1 MTTEAAPPT
10 PEQIR
15 AQLQAQVAALPA
27 KPGVYTFRDAKDRVI
42 YIGKAANL
50 RSRVRSYFGSP
61 RSLEGKTRVL
71 AGRIAQLEVVTTH
84 TEQDAL
90 HLEATLV
97 KRHQPFFNVRLKDD
111 KHYPYLKI
119 DVDAPWPR
127 VTITRRVAK
136 DGARYFG
143 PYASAKSVR
152 TTLDLTKKLFPWRS
166 CDKEITG
173 SDPRPCLEY
182 YIRRCIA
189 PCTSFCTPDEYK
201 EVIDQTML
209 FLDGKSETVVKQL
222 KTSMTDA
229 ADELNFE
236 RAAQLRDQ
244 IVAVERVTE
253 TQLTADTSAA
263 EIDVF
268 GIAVDGDEAVV
279 QVLFIRGQNMAGS
292 DHFNLAGVKDESP
305 GSVIASF
312 LRQHYEGGL
321 QPPRLVLI
329 PDDVDDPDLLQ
340 GWLSEKRGSK
350 VEVRH
355 PKRGDKRRLVAMAT
369 ENASETLAMSRVRW
383 MADRGQ
389 TDAALAELEEAL
401 SLPAPPQ
408 RIECYDISNTQ
419 GSNVVA
425 SMVVFLDGRP
435 ATSEYRRFR
444 IKTVDTS
451 EGPNDFASMAE
462 VIQRRF
468 KRLGEERRAERAK
481 GFEVPDEPSAALTDE
496 EDQSESESEGW
507 GAIPDLVIVDGGK
520 GQVSATHDVMRNL
533 AVDDIPLAGL
543 AKREELLYQV
553 DCLGPRPPR
562 PPLPGP
568 LPRSAHPR
576 RGPPLRHL
584 IPPPPQSQ
592 ANLPEHPRPDQGNRP
607 APQESPPPQVRLPP
621 GNSRSRHHRHRRHS
635 RHDPTPRRTTQVGT
649 VVTTTATPA
658 ESPQSPHT
666 EPARPAPPQS
676 AAAGCTSQ
684 SALPEP
690 ARPS

>member
-1 MTTEAAPPT
+1 MTTDAAPPT
-10 PEQIR
+10 PEQTR

-27 KPGVYTFRDAKDRVI
+27 KPGVYTFRDANDRVI

-71 AGRIAQLEVVTTH
+71 AERIAQLEVVTTH

-119 DVDAPWPR
+119 DVDSPWPR
-127 VTITRRVAK
+127 VTIARRVAK
-136 DGARYFG
+136 DGSRYFG

-152 TTLDLTKKLFPWRS
+152 TTLDLVKKLFPWRS

-209 FLDGKSETVVKQL
+209 FLDGKSEAVLKQL
-222 KTSMTDA
+222 KSGMTDA
-229 ADELNFE
+229 AEELNFE

-244 IVAVERVTE
+244 ITAVERVTE

-268 GIAVDGDEAVV
+268 GLAVDGDEAVV

-292 DHFNLAGVKDESP
+292 DHFNVAGVKDESA
-305 GSVIASF
+305 GSVISSF
-312 LRQHYEGGL
+312 LRQHYESGL

-329 PDDVDDPDLLQ
+329 PDDIDDLALLQ
-340 GWLSEKRGSK
+340 NWLSDKRGSK

-355 PKRGDKRRLVAMAT
+355 PKRGDKRRLVNMAT
-369 ENASETLAMSRVRW
+369 ENASETLQMSRVRW
-383 MADRGQ
+383 MADRGR
-389 TDAALAELEEAL
+389 TDAALEELEEAL
-401 SLPAPPQ
+401 SLPAPPR
-408 RIECYDISNTQ
+408 RIECYDVSNTQ

-451 EGPNDFASMAE
+451 EGPDDFASMAE

-468 KRLGEERRAERAK
+468 KRLGEERRAERAQ
-481 GFEVPDEPSAALTDE
+481 GFNVPDEPSPTQTDE
-496 EDQSESESEGW
+496 EDQSESEGW
-507 GAIPDLVIVDGGK
+507 GAIPDLVIVDGGR
-520 GQVSATHDVMRNL
+520 GQVSAAHDVMRNL

-543 AKREELLYQV
+543 AKREELLFQV
-553 DCLGPRPPR
+553 DSSDP
-562 PPLPGP
+562 
-568 LPRSAHPR
+568 
-576 RGPPLRHL
+576 
-584 IPPPPQSQ
+584 
-592 ANLPEHPRPDQGNRP
+592 
-607 APQESPPPQVRLPP
+607 VRLDR
-621 GNSRSRHHRHRRHS
+621 RSQGLYLVQRIRDEAHRFAISYHRRL
-635 RHDPTPRRTTQVGT
+635 R
-649 VVTTTATPA
+649 
-658 ESPQSPHT
+658 
-666 EPARPAPPQS
+666 ARQ
-676 AAAGCTSQ
+676 TSQ
-684 SALPEP
+684 STLDRIKGIGPRRKKALLRKFGSLQAIREADVTDIAATPGMTQRLAEQLKLEL
-690 ARPS
+690 

>member
-1 MTTEAAPPT
+1 MTTEAAPPS
-10 PEQIR
+10 PEQTR
-15 AQLQAQVAALPA
+15 AQLQAQVSAMPA
-27 KPGVYTFRDAKDRVI
+27 KPGVYTFRDANDRVI

-71 AGRIAQLEVVTTH
+71 ASRIAQLEYVTTH

-127 VTITRRVAK
+127 VTITRRAAN
-136 DGARYFG
+136 DGSRYFG

-152 TTLDLTKKLFPWRS
+152 TTLDLVKKLFPWRS

-222 KTSMTDA
+222 KTAMTDA
-229 ADELNFE
+229 AEELNFE

-244 IVAVERVTE
+244 IASVERVTE
-253 TQLTADTSAA
+253 TQLTADTAAA

-268 GIAVDGDEAVV
+268 GLAVDGDEAVV

-292 DHFNLAGVKDESP
+292 DHFTLAGVKDESA
-305 GSVIASF
+305 GSVISSF
-312 LRQHYEGGL
+312 LRQHYESGL
-321 QPPRLVLI
+321 HPPRLVLI
-329 PDDVDDPDLLQ
+329 PGEIDDQALLQ
-340 GWLSEKRGSK
+340 DWLSDKRGTR

-383 MADRGQ
+383 MADRGR

-401 SLPAPPQ
+401 SLPTPPK

-425 SMVVFLDGRP
+425 SMVVFLDGQP

-444 IKTVDTS
+444 IKTVDTTD
-451 EGPNDFASMAE
+451 GPNDFASMAE

-481 GFEVPDEPSAALTDE
+481 GFDVPDDPAAVKADE
-496 EDQSESESEGW
+496 DDQSESEGW

-520 GQVSATHDVMRNL
+520 GQVSAAHDVMRNL

-543 AKREELLYQV
+543 AKREELLFQV
-553 DCLGPRPPR
+553 DSSEP
-562 PPLPGP
+562 
-568 LPRSAHPR
+568 
-576 RGPPLRHL
+576 
-584 IPPPPQSQ
+584 
-592 ANLPEHPRPDQGNRP
+592 
-607 APQESPPPQVRLPP
+607 VRLDRRSQ
-621 GNSRSRHHRHRRHS
+621 GLYLVQRIRDEAHRFAISYHRRLRSR
-635 RHDPTPRRTTQVGT
+635 Q
-649 VVTTTATPA
+649 
-658 ESPQSPHT
+658 
-666 EPARPAPPQS
+666 
-676 AAAGCTSQ
+676 TSQ
-684 SALPEP
+684 STLDRIKGIGPRRKKALLRKFGSLQAIREADVTDIAATPGMTQRLAEQLKIEL
-690 ARPS
+690 

>member
-1 MTTEAAPPT
+1 MTTDPT
-10 PEQIR
+10 QTR

-27 KPGVYTFRDAKDRVI
+27 KPGVYTFRDATDRVI

-50 RSRVRSYFGSP
+50 KSRVRSYFGSP

-71 AGRIAQLEVVTTH
+71 AERIAQLEVVTTH

-143 PYASAKSVR
+143 PYASAKSIR

-222 KTSMTDA
+222 KGAMSEA
-229 ADELNFE
+229 AEELNFE

-244 IVAVERVTE
+244 ITAVERVTE

-268 GIAVDGDEAVV
+268 GLAVDGDEAVV

-292 DHFNLAGVKDESP
+292 DHFTLAGVKDESP

-321 QPPRLVLI
+321 QPPKLVLI
-329 PDDVDDPDLLQ
+329 PDEVDDLDLLQ
-340 GWLSEKRGSK
+340 GWLSEKRGAK

-383 MADRGQ
+383 MADRGR
-389 TDAALAELEEAL
+389 TDAALEELEEAL
-401 SLPAPPQ
+401 SLPTPPK

-444 IKTVDTS
+444 IKTVDTTD
-451 EGPNDFASMAE
+451 GPNDFASMAE

-481 GFEVPDEPSAALTDE
+481 GFDVPDDPTAAQSEDE
-496 EDQSESESEGW
+496 EQSDAEGW

-520 GQVSATHDVMRNL
+520 GQVSAAHDVMRNL

-543 AKREELLYQV
+543 AKREELLFQV
-553 DCLGPRPPR
+553 DSSDP
-562 PPLPGP
+562 
-568 LPRSAHPR
+568 
-576 RGPPLRHL
+576 
-584 IPPPPQSQ
+584 
-592 ANLPEHPRPDQGNRP
+592 
-607 APQESPPPQVRLPP
+607 VRLDR
-621 GNSRSRHHRHRRHS
+621 RSQGLYLVQRIRDEAHRFAISYHRRL
-635 RHDPTPRRTTQVGT
+635 R
-649 VVTTTATPA
+649 
-658 ESPQSPHT
+658 
-666 EPARPAPPQS
+666 ARQ
-676 AAAGCTSQ
+676 TSQ
-684 SALPEP
+684 STLDRIKGIGPRRKKALLRKFGSLQAIREAEVTDLAATPGMTQRLAQQLKTEL
-690 ARPS
+690 

>member
-1 MTTEAAPPT
+1 MTTDAPDQTAAPT
-10 PEQIR
+10 PEQTR
-15 AQLQAQVAALPA
+15 AQLQAQVSALPA

-50 RSRVRSYFGSP
+50 KSRVRSYFGSP
-61 RSLEGKTRVL
+61 RSMEGKTRVL
-71 AGRIAQLEVVTTH
+71 AGRIAQLEYVTTH

-127 VTITRRVAK
+127 VTITRRVAR
-136 DGARYFG
+136 DGSRYFG

-152 TTLDLTKKLFPWRS
+152 TTLDLVKKLFPWRS

-189 PCTSFCTPDEYK
+189 PCTSFCTPGEYQ

-229 ADELNFE
+229 AQELNFE

-253 TQLTADTSAA
+253 TQLTADTAAA

-268 GIAVDGDEAVV
+268 GLAVDGDEAVV
-279 QVLFIRGQNMAGS
+279 QVLFIRGQKMAGS

-305 GSVIASF
+305 ASVIASF
-312 LRQHYEGGL
+312 LRQHYEAGL
-321 QPPRLVLI
+321 QPPKLVLI
-329 PDDVDDPDLLQ
+329 PDEVDDLDLLQ
-340 GWLSEKRGSK
+340 AWLSDKRGMK
-350 VEVRH
+350 VEVRR
-355 PKRGDKRRLVAMAT
+355 PKRGDKRRLVEMAT
-369 ENASETLAMSRVRW
+369 ENATETLTMSRVRW
-383 MADRGQ
+383 MADRGR
-389 TDAALAELEEAL
+389 TDAALEELEEAL
-401 SLPAPPQ
+401 SLPAPPR

-451 EGPNDFASMAE
+451 DGPNDFASMAE

-481 GFEVPDEPSAALTDE
+481 GFDLPDDPSTPNSDDE
-496 EDQSESESEGW
+496 DRSESDGW
-507 GAIPDLVIVDGGK
+507 GAVPDLVIVDGGK
-520 GQVSATHDVMRNL
+520 GQVSAAHDVMRNL

-553 DCLGPRPPR
+553 DSTDP
-562 PPLPGP
+562 
-568 LPRSAHPR
+568 
-576 RGPPLRHL
+576 
-584 IPPPPQSQ
+584 
-592 ANLPEHPRPDQGNRP
+592 
-607 APQESPPPQVRLPP
+607 VRLDR
-621 GNSRSRHHRHRRHS
+621 RSQGLYLLQRIRDEAHRFAISYHRRL
-635 RHDPTPRRTTQVGT
+635 R
-649 VVTTTATPA
+649 
-658 ESPQSPHT
+658 
-666 EPARPAPPQS
+666 ARQ
-676 AAAGCTSQ
+676 TSQ
-684 SALPEP
+684 STLDRIKGIGPRRKKALLRKFGSLQAIREADVTDIAATPGMTQRLAEQLKLEL
-690 ARPS
+690 

>member
-1 MTTEAAPPT
+1 VTTDSANQTAAPSSDDA
-10 PEQIR
+10 R

-27 KPGVYTFRDAKDRVI
+27 RPGVYTFRDANDRVI

-50 RSRVRSYFGSP
+50 KSRVRSYFGSP

-71 AGRIAQLEVVTTH
+71 ARRIAALEYVTTR

-136 DGARYFG
+136 DGSRYFG

-152 TTLDLTKKLFPWRS
+152 TTLDLVKKLFPWRS
-166 CDKEITG
+166 CDKVITG

-189 PCTSFCTPDEYK
+189 PCTSFCTPDEYR

-222 KTSMTDA
+222 KTAMTDA
-229 ADELNFE
+229 AEELNFE

-244 IVAVERVTE
+244 LGAVERVTE

-268 GIAVDGDEAVV
+268 GLAVDGDEAVV
-279 QVLFIRGQNMAGS
+279 QVLFIRGQKMAGS
-292 DHFNLAGVKDESP
+292 DHFTLAGVKDESD
-305 GSVIASF
+305 GSVISSF
-312 LRQHYEGGL
+312 LRQHYESGL
-321 QPPRLVLI
+321 QPPKLVLI
-329 PDDVDDPDLLQ
+329 PSEIDDLDLLQ
-340 GWLSEKRGSK
+340 DWLTEKRGTR
-350 VEVRH
+350 VEVRR
-355 PKRGDKRRLVAMAT
+355 PRRGDKRRLVEMAT

-383 MADRGQ
+383 MADRGR
-389 TDAALAELEEAL
+389 TDAALAELEESL
-401 SLPAPPQ
+401 SLPAPPR

-444 IKTVDTS
+444 IKSVDTS

-468 KRLGEERRAERAK
+468 KRLGEERRAERAQ
-481 GFEVPDEPSAALTDE
+481 GFDVPDEPQVAPPEDDE
-496 EDQSESESEGW
+496 QSEAEGW

-520 GQVSATHDVMRNL
+520 GQVSAAHDVMRNL

-553 DCLGPRPPR
+553 DSSDP
-562 PPLPGP
+562 
-568 LPRSAHPR
+568 
-576 RGPPLRHL
+576 
-584 IPPPPQSQ
+584 
-592 ANLPEHPRPDQGNRP
+592 
-607 APQESPPPQVRLPP
+607 VRLDR
-621 GNSRSRHHRHRRHS
+621 RSQGLYLLQRIRDEAHRFAISYHRRL
-635 RHDPTPRRTTQVGT
+635 R
-649 VVTTTATPA
+649 
-658 ESPQSPHT
+658 
-666 EPARPAPPQS
+666 ARQ
-676 AAAGCTSQ
+676 TSQ
-684 SALPEP
+684 STLDRIKGIGPRRKKALLKKFGSLQAMREAEVNDLAATPGMTRRLAEQLK
-690 ARPS
+690 AEL

>member
-1 MTTEAAPPT
+1 MTTDAPDQTIPT
-10 PEQIR
+10 ATQQTR
-15 AQLQAQVAALPA
+15 AQLQAQVAALPS
-27 KPGVYTFRDAKDRVI
+27 KPGVYTFRDANDRVI

-50 RSRVRSYFGSP
+50 KSRVRSYFGSP

-136 DGARYFG
+136 DGGRYFG

-152 TTLDLTKKLFPWRS
+152 TTLDLVKKLFPWRS

-189 PCTSFCTPDEYK
+189 PCTSFCTPDEYQ

-209 FLDGKSETVVKQL
+209 FLDGKSETVVRQL
-222 KTSMTDA
+222 KSAMTDA
-229 ADELNFE
+229 AEDLNFE

-244 IVAVERVTE
+244 ISAVERVTE
-253 TQLTADTSAA
+253 TQLTADTAAA

-268 GIAVDGDEAVV
+268 GLAVDGDEAVV
-279 QVLFIRGQNMAGS
+279 QVLFVRGQKMAGS
-292 DHFNLAGVKDESP
+292 DHFNLAGVKDEP
-305 GSVIASF
+305 PASVIASF

-321 QPPRLVLI
+321 LPPKLVLI
-329 PDDVDDPDLLQ
+329 PDEVDDLALLQ
-340 GWLSEKRGSK
+340 GWLSAKRGSK

-355 PKRGDKRRLVAMAT
+355 PKRGDKRRLVTMAT

-383 MADRGQ
+383 MADRGR
-389 TDAALAELEEAL
+389 TDAALEELEEAL
-401 SLPAPPQ
+401 SLPAPPK

-419 GSNVVA
+419 GANVVA

-444 IKTVDTS
+444 IKSVDTS

-481 GFEVPDEPSAALTDE
+481 GFDVPDEPSVTQSDE
-496 EDQSESESEGW
+496 GDQSESEGW

-520 GQVSATHDVMRNL
+520 GQVSAAHDVMRNL

-543 AKREELLYQV
+543 AKREELLFQV
-553 DCLGPRPPR
+553 DSSDP
-562 PPLPGP
+562 
-568 LPRSAHPR
+568 
-576 RGPPLRHL
+576 
-584 IPPPPQSQ
+584 
-592 ANLPEHPRPDQGNRP
+592 
-607 APQESPPPQVRLPP
+607 VRLDR
-621 GNSRSRHHRHRRHS
+621 RSQGLYLVQRIRDEAHRFAISYHRRL
-635 RHDPTPRRTTQVGT
+635 R
-649 VVTTTATPA
+649 
-658 ESPQSPHT
+658 
-666 EPARPAPPQS
+666 ARQ
-676 AAAGCTSQ
+676 TSQ
-684 SALPEP
+684 STLDRIKGIGPRRKKALLRKFGSLQAIREADVTDIASTPGMTQRLAEQLKLEL
-690 ARPS
+690 

>member
-1 MTTEAAPPT
+1 MTTDA
-10 PEQIR
+10 PEQTR

-27 KPGVYTFRDAKDRVI
+27 KPGVYTFRDANDRVI

-71 AGRIAQLEVVTTH
+71 ASKIAQLEVVTTH

-189 PCTSFCTPDEYK
+189 PCTSFCTPDEYQ

-244 IVAVERVTE
+244 ITAVERVTE

-268 GIAVDGDEAVV
+268 GLAVDGDEAVV
-279 QVLFIRGQNMAGS
+279 QMLFIRGQNMAGS

-329 PDDVDDPDLLQ
+329 PDEVDDLELLQ
-340 GWLSEKRGSK
+340 GWLSEKRGLK

-355 PKRGDKRRLVAMAT
+355 PKRGDKRRLVTMAT

-383 MADRGQ
+383 MADRGR
-389 TDAALAELEEAL
+389 TDAALEELEEAL
-401 SLPAPPQ
+401 SLPTPPK

-425 SMVVFLDGRP
+425 SMVVFLDGQP

-468 KRLGEERRAERAK
+468 KRLGEERRAQRSQ
-481 GFEVPDEPSAALTDE
+481 GFDVPDDPSTAPSDE
-496 EDQSESESEGW
+496 EDQSDAEGW

-520 GQVSATHDVMRNL
+520 GQVSAAHDVMRNL

-543 AKREELLYQV
+543 AKREELLFQV
-553 DCLGPRPPR
+553 DSSDP
-562 PPLPGP
+562 
-568 LPRSAHPR
+568 
-576 RGPPLRHL
+576 
-584 IPPPPQSQ
+584 
-592 ANLPEHPRPDQGNRP
+592 
-607 APQESPPPQVRLPP
+607 VRLDR
-621 GNSRSRHHRHRRHS
+621 RSQGLYLVQRIRDEAHRFAISYHRRL
-635 RHDPTPRRTTQVGT
+635 R
-649 VVTTTATPA
+649 
-658 ESPQSPHT
+658 
-666 EPARPAPPQS
+666 ARQ
-676 AAAGCTSQ
+676 TSQ
-684 SALPEP
+684 STLDRIKGIGPRRKKALLRKFGSLQALREADVTDIAATPGMTQRLAEQLKTEL
-690 ARPS
+690 

>member
-1 MTTEAAPPT
+1 MTTDAARSSPDQT
-10 PEQIR
+10 R
-15 AQLQAQVAALPA
+15 AQLQAQVSAMPA
-27 KPGVYTFRDAKDRVI
+27 KPGVYTFRDASGRVI

-50 RSRVRSYFGSP
+50 KSRVRSYFGSP

-71 AGRIAQLEVVTTH
+71 ASRIAQLEYVTTH

-127 VTITRRVAK
+127 VTITRRATK
-136 DGARYFG
+136 DGSRYFG

-152 TTLDLTKKLFPWRS
+152 TTLDLVKKLFPWRS

-222 KTSMTDA
+222 KTAMTDA
-229 ADELNFE
+229 AEELNFE

-244 IVAVERVTE
+244 IASVERVTE
-253 TQLTADTSAA
+253 TQLTADTAAA

-268 GIAVDGDEAVV
+268 GLAVDGDEAVV

-292 DHFNLAGVKDESP
+292 DHFNLAGVKDESA
-305 GSVIASF
+305 GSVISSF

-321 QPPRLVLI
+321 QPPKLVLI
-329 PDDVDDPDLLQ
+329 PDEIEDLGLLQ
-340 GWLSEKRGSK
+340 DWLSDRRGTR

-383 MADRGQ
+383 MADRGR

-401 SLPAPPQ
+401 SLPTPPK

-425 SMVVFLDGRP
+425 SMVVFLDGQP

-451 EGPNDFASMAE
+451 DGPNDFASMAE

-468 KRLGEERRAERAK
+468 KRLGEERRAERAR
-481 GFEVPDEPSAALTDE
+481 GFDVPDDPSSSNADPD
-496 EDQSESESEGW
+496 DQSDSEGW

-520 GQVSATHDVMRNL
+520 GQVSAAHDVMRNL

-543 AKREELLYQV
+543 AKREELLFQV
-553 DCLGPRPPR
+553 DSSDP
-562 PPLPGP
+562 
-568 LPRSAHPR
+568 
-576 RGPPLRHL
+576 
-584 IPPPPQSQ
+584 
-592 ANLPEHPRPDQGNRP
+592 
-607 APQESPPPQVRLPP
+607 VRLDR
-621 GNSRSRHHRHRRHS
+621 RSQGLYLVQRIRDEAHRFAISYHRRL
-635 RHDPTPRRTTQVGT
+635 R
-649 VVTTTATPA
+649 
-658 ESPQSPHT
+658 
-666 EPARPAPPQS
+666 ARQ
-676 AAAGCTSQ
+676 TSQ
-684 SALPEP
+684 STLDRIKGIGPRRKKALLRKFGSLQAIRDADVTDIAATPGMTQRLAEQLKLEL
-690 ARPS
+690 

>member
-1 MTTEAAPPT
+1 M
-10 PEQIR
+10 
-15 AQLQAQVAALPA
+15 PA
-27 KPGVYTFRDAKDRVI
+27 KPGVYTFRDANDRVI

-119 DVDAPWPR
+119 DVDALWPR
-127 VTITRRVAK
+127 VTIARRVAK
-136 DGARYFG
+136 DGSRYFG

-152 TTLDLTKKLFPWRS
+152 TTLDLVKKLFPWRS

-209 FLDGKSETVVKQL
+209 FLDGKSEAVLKQL
-222 KTSMTDA
+222 KSGMTDA
-229 ADELNFE
+229 AEELNFE

-244 IVAVERVTE
+244 ITAVERVTE

-268 GIAVDGDEAVV
+268 GLAVDGDEAVV

-292 DHFNLAGVKDESP
+292 DHFNVAGVKDESA

-312 LRQHYEGGL
+312 LRQHYESGL

-329 PDDVDDPDLLQ
+329 PDEIDDLALLRN
-340 GWLSEKRGSK
+340 WLSDKRGSK

-355 PKRGDKRRLVAMAT
+355 PKRGDKRRLVNMAT
-369 ENASETLAMSRVRW
+369 ENASETLQMSRVRW
-383 MADRGQ
+383 MADRGR
-389 TDAALAELEEAL
+389 TDAALEELEEAL
-401 SLPAPPQ
+401 SLPAPPR

-451 EGPNDFASMAE
+451 EGPDDFASMAE

-468 KRLGEERRAERAK
+468 KRLGEERRAERAR
-481 GFEVPDEPSAALTDE
+481 GFNVPDEPSPTQTDE
-496 EDQSESESEGW
+496 EDQSESEGW

-520 GQVSATHDVMRNL
+520 GQVSAAHDVMRNL

-543 AKREELLYQV
+543 AKREELLFQV
-553 DCLGPRPPR
+553 DSSDP
-562 PPLPGP
+562 
-568 LPRSAHPR
+568 
-576 RGPPLRHL
+576 
-584 IPPPPQSQ
+584 
-592 ANLPEHPRPDQGNRP
+592 
-607 APQESPPPQVRLPP
+607 VRLDR
-621 GNSRSRHHRHRRHS
+621 RSQGLYLVQRIRDEAHRFAISYHRRL
-635 RHDPTPRRTTQVGT
+635 R
-649 VVTTTATPA
+649 
-658 ESPQSPHT
+658 
-666 EPARPAPPQS
+666 ARQ
-676 AAAGCTSQ
+676 TSQ
-684 SALPEP
+684 STLDRIKGIGPRRKKALLRKFGSLQAIREADVTDIAATPGMTQRLAEQLKLEL
-690 ARPS
+690 